1 MAVVYP
7 FLALRPDPRV
17 ASDVADV
24 PYDVVSTAE
33 ARSLAANRPLSFL
46 HVSRAEIDLP
56 PDTDPYAD
64 VVYRTAAANF
74 ERLRTSAPL
83 VVEARPSLYFYRLV
97 MGDHAQT
104 GLAACFSVDEYERDI
119 VRKHERTRKDKEDD
133 RTRHI
138 VELRA
143 QTGPVFLTYPA
154 APAIDALAAR
164 ITADAPLVDFTAAD
178 GIRHTLWQVPA
189 GDVSAIEDAFG
200 QIPVLYIADGHHRAA
215 SAMRAK
221 QALSGQSSEAST
233 FLAVAFPH
241 DQTQILPYHRVV
253 KDLNGQSASSFLAA
267 ISARLTVGAGGPAPS
282 GKGHVSMY
290 LDGAWH
296 GVTLGTPARD
306 ASPADQLDVSL
317 LQDQVLAPLLG
328 VGDPRTDKRIDFV
341 GGIRGP
347 AALSRA
353 VDQGHAA
360 VAFALYPVSVADLMA
375 IADAGGIMPPKSTWF
390 EPKLRDGLLSHLI

>member
-1 MAVVYP
+1 MAAVYP

-17 ASDVADV
+17 AADVADV
-24 PYDVVSTAE
+24 PYDVVNTAE

-56 PDTDPYAD
+56 ADTDPYSD

-74 ERLRTSAPL
+74 DRLRTAAPL
-83 VVEARPSLYFYRLV
+83 VEESRPSLYFYRLV
-97 MGDHAQT
+97 MGHHTQT

-154 APAIDALAAR
+154 SPAIDDLASR
-164 ITADAPLVDFTAAD
+164 ITTQTPLVDFTAPD
-178 GIRHTLWQVPA
+178 GIRHTIWQVPA
-189 GDVSAIEDAFG
+189 GDVNPIVEAFG
-200 QIPVLYIADGHHRAA
+200 QVPVLYIADGHHRAA

-233 FLAVAFPH
+233 FLGVAFPH

-253 KDLNGQSASSFLAA
+253 KDLNGQSARPF
-267 ISARLTVGAGGPAPS
+267 
-282 GKGHVSMY
+282 
-290 LDGAWH
+290 
-296 GVTLGTPARD
+296 
-306 ASPADQLDVSL
+306 SL
-317 LQDQVLAPLLG
+317 
-328 VGDPRTDKRIDFV
+328 R
-341 GGIRGP
+341 
-347 AALSRA
+347 SRP
-353 VDQGHAA
+353 G
-360 VAFALYPVSVADLMA
+360 
-375 IADAGGIMPPKSTWF
+375 
-390 EPKLRDGLLSHLI
+390 